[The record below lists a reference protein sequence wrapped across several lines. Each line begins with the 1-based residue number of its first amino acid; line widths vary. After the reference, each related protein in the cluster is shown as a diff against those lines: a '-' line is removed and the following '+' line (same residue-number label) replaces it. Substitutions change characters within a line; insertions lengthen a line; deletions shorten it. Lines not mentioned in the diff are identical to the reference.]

1 MTVVEI
7 CVMLLIGFILIGLI
21 VGYWHYIITAV
32 AIGAAY
38 NLYDAHG
45 AAAGYSSI
53 FIGWCVAFIVC
64 SKLFGLPFGEGSDA
78 AADYDDD
85 RRQRIAEN
93 HRRETATRVAQH
105 HQREFKKRF
114 R

>member
-1 MTVVEI
+1 MTGIEFG
-7 CVMLLIGFILIGLI
+7 VMIVFGFILICLI

-32 AIGAAY
+32 AIGASY

-45 AAAGYSSI
+45 GAADYSSI

-64 SKLFGLPFGEGSDA
+64 SKLFGLPFGEGNDVE
-78 AADYDDD
+78 ADYDDD

-93 HRRETATRVAQH
+93 HRRETATRIAQH
-105 HQREFKKRF
+105 HQREFNKRF
-114 R
+114 